1 MAIFV
6 FGPLVYDYG
15 IYMEGFQHHQSLVI
29 DGEVRIIQR
38 LSHIL

>member
-15 IYMEGFQHHQSLVI
+15 LYMKGFQHHQSLVI
-29 DGEVRIIQR
+29 NGEVRITQS
-38 LSHIL
+38 LSHVL